1 MPGNPGVIGNTG
13 AAVGGIA
20 GVAAVILVIAFA
32 VLKLRVRYRS
42 DDTES
47 SHQFRADGGKH
58 DA

>member
-20 GVAAVILVIAFA
+20 GVVAVILVIAFA

-47 SHQFRADGGKH
+47 SHQFRADGGK
-58 DA
+58 A